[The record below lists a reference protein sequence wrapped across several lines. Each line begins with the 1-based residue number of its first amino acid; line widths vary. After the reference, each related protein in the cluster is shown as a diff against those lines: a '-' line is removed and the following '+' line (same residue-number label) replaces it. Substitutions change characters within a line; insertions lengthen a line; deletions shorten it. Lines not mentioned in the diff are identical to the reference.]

1 MRASIHSKLED
12 TCPDCH
18 QPWSAQAFRC
28 LNRGAPRARFR
39 YSAHLT
45 RRQYDLIDEFICDLS
60 AYQFI
65 RGTPRQDER
74 LYRVV
79 VKQARV
85 LTAHIRELTKSGVA
99 IRWRAV
105 PDDRG
110 IAIHFGVF

>member
-1 MRASIHSKLED
+1 
-12 TCPDCH
+12 
-18 QPWSAQAFRC
+18 
-28 LNRGAPRARFR
+28 
-39 YSAHLT
+39 
-45 RRQYDLIDEFICDLS
+45 
-60 AYQFI
+60 
-65 RGTPRQDER
+65 
-74 LYRVV
+74 VV